1 MLSVC
6 QDRQIPTT
14 GKVNNETEEMWNE
27 AVMAKYKVQ
36 LQPTAGANEENK
48 NKKSQSGG
56 PTQE

>member
-1 MLSVC
+1 MSV
-6 QDRQIPTT
+6 RQATQNPMI
-14 GKVNNETEEMWNE
+14 GKVNSELEQMWKE

-36 LQPTAGANEENK
+36 TQQTAGANEENK